1 MNAIVLHDSFVANGC
16 AGMTPPL
23 PAVSIGPGAIW
34 AQAYDA
40 VATKGRRYVQ
50 GGGGLTVGVTGL
62 VQAGGFGSFSKQC
75 GTAAASLIKAK
86 IVTADGVVRIANACA
101 NPDLLWGLKGG
112 GGSLG
117 VVTRMTLKTHD
128 LPALIGGVR
137 GTIVATSDAA
147 YRRLIAKFIA
157 LYADNLLNPHWGE
170 IVTLRPGNRMEI
182 QMSIGQARPRATCSG
197 TDRLRLAPNN
207 ASTSSPWR
215 SVAI

>member
-1 MNAIVLHDSFVANGC
+1 MNAIVLHDSFVADGC

-40 VATKGRRYVQ
+40 VATKGGRYVQ
-50 GGGGLTVGVTGL
+50 GGGCLTVGVAGL
-62 VQAGGFGSFSKQC
+62 VQAGGFGSFSKQF
-75 GTAAASLIKAK
+75 GTAAASLIEAE

-112 GGSLG
+112 GGGSLG
-117 VVTRMTLKTHD
+117 VVTRMTLKMHD

-137 GTIVATSDAA
+137 GTIAATSDAA

-157 LYADNLLNPHWGE
+157 FYA
-170 IVTLRPGNRMEI
+170 T
-182 QMSIGQARPRATCSG
+182 
-197 TDRLRLAPNN
+197 
-207 ASTSSPWR
+207 TSSTRIGARSSRYGLAIGWR
-215 SVAI
+215 SGCRSRVSISRGQRRFGDHSPTGWSPTCPATSRTG